1 MSRDVTC
8 SSKYCARVDVE
19 RRVTSPVKSQIA
31 MDPQYDYGGQG
42 GYSDQQQGYGDSS
55 EGEDS
60 LPRYHVVKQ
69 TVPKFSRTDHTSK
82 RCVYSYNWNFDLIR
96 TL

>member
-60 LPRYHVVKQ
+60 LPRYHGVKQ
-69 TVPKFSRTDHTSK
+69 TVPKINSQG
-82 RCVYSYNWNFDLIR
+82 LI
-96 TL
+96 TPINAVFTATTGILT